1 MWLPVIVDDERK
13 IFVVPCRI
21 CGKLFL
27 KPRRRLM
34 GTIRGSAN
42 KGRSEGGGSM
52 ERRQDKRV
60 LQILTAI
67 VLGILAAALMWY
79 SANEGIDQ
87 AVGRERGHKFGATYM
102 TMNNPFYEIID
113 DELRSQ
119 LEARG
124 DILITRDPALDVE
137 KQMEQ
142 VLEMIDRKV
151 DGIFINPVDW
161 KQIGPA
167 LEEAAK
173 AGIPI
178 IVVDSEVFESG
189 LAACTIVSDNYQ
201 AGVQCADYLLEHKDG
216 GDILLLTHSAAKSG
230 LDRIQGFKDT
240 MEGHEEFCI
249 LAEGDCL
256 GQLELAMPVTEEL
269 LNQYP
274 QADIIMCLNDVAAM
288 GTMAALKDAG
298 LAGQIAVCGVD
309 GSPDGKSMIE
319 AGFMAATAAQFP
331 REIGRQAAEAA
342 YRILE
347 GEPVEP
353 IIKIKTELITRENLE
368 LYGSDGWQ

>member
-1 MWLPVIVDDERK
+1 MERK
-13 IFVVPCRI
+13 QD
-21 CGKLFL
+21 
-27 KPRRRLM
+27 RRAL
-34 GTIRGSAN
+34 
-42 KGRSEGGGSM
+42 
-52 ERRQDKRV
+52 RV
-60 LQILTAI
+60 LTGFVLSILTAAI
-67 VLGILAAALMWY
+67 IWY
-79 SANEGIDQ
+79 SASEGIGQ
-87 AVGRERGHKFGATYM
+87 AVSQERKHRFGATYM

-113 DELRSQ
+113 DEIRSQ

-124 DILITRDPALDVE
+124 DMLITRDPALDVD
-137 KQMEQ
+137 KQIEQ
-142 VLEMIDRKV
+142 VEEMIDRDV

-167 LEEAAK
+167 LKEAAL

-178 IVVDSEVFESG
+178 IVVDSDVYESEF
-189 LAACTIVSDNYQ
+189 ASCTVVSDNYQ
-201 AGVQCADYLLEHKDG
+201 AGVQCASYLLEQEAG
-216 GDILLLTHSAAKSG
+216 GNILLLTHSAAKSG

-240 MEGHEEFCI
+240 IEGHEEFHI

-256 GQLELAMPVTEEL
+256 GQLELAMPVTERL
-269 LNQYP
+269 LAEYP
-274 QADIIMCLNDVAAM
+274 ETDIIMCLNDVAAM

-298 LAGQIAVCGVD
+298 LEGEIAVYGVD

-353 IIKIKTELITRENLE
+353 VVRIKTELITRENLE
-368 LYGSDGWQ
+368 QYGSDGWQ

>member
-1 MWLPVIVDDERK
+1 MERK
-13 IFVVPCRI
+13 QDRQVPR
-21 CGKLFL
+21 
-27 KPRRRLM
+27 
-34 GTIRGSAN
+34 
-42 KGRSEGGGSM
+42 
-52 ERRQDKRV
+52 
-60 LQILTAI
+60 ILTGFVLSVLAVAI
-67 VLGILAAALMWY
+67 MWY
-79 SANEGIDQ
+79 SASEGIGQ
-87 AVGRERGHKFGATYM
+87 AVSQGRKRRFGATYM

-113 DELRSQ
+113 DEIRSH

-124 DILITRDPALDVE
+124 DMLITRDPALDVS
-137 KQMEQ
+137 KQIEQ
-142 VLEMIDRKV
+142 VEEMIDRKV

-167 LEEAAK
+167 LKEAAS

-178 IVVDSEVFESG
+178 IVVDSDVYESE
-189 LAACTIVSDNYQ
+189 LASCTVVSDNYQ
-201 AGVQCADYLLEHKDG
+201 AGVQCASYLLEHETG
-216 GDILLLTHSAAKSG
+216 GNILLLTHSAAKSG

-240 MEGHEEFCI
+240 IGGHEEFYI

-256 GQLELAMPVTEEL
+256 GQLELAMPVTEQL
-269 LNQYP
+269 LEQYP
-274 QADIIMCLNDVAAM
+274 ETDIVMCLNDVAAM

-298 LAGQIAVCGVD
+298 LAGDIAVYGVD

-331 REIGRQAAEAA
+331 REIGRQAAEAV

-347 GEPVEP
+347 GEPVESV
-353 IIKIKTELITRENLE
+353 IRIKTELITRDNLE